1 MTELR
6 PFCSC
11 SNVPASVRATDA
23 PAAEPQTV
31 ASANAAP
38 YCSCGAAPY
47 AKPTDHDTEDGRRE
61 EASEPEP
68 LEHDEE
74 SESETADEDQS
85 EGRVSSH
92 EGGREPVTLL
102 AEHGEFVLTGT
113 HVVFRGIKTS
123 RTRWAI
129 VALTE
134 VTSARV
140 DKIRRNSRGWIWGA
154 LGLAGTIGTWQLLDA
169 GGWIRLAFPGIVA
182 VATLI
187 VLAITLMTP
196 PKLWLSIVSRG
207 GDRVEGEFPSDS
219 LDEADEFGGKVM
231 DAATAAREARDAA
244 RRASPDPERGDDVG
258 IEL

>member
-31 ASANAAP
+31 ASQTVVP

-47 AKPTDHDTEDGRRE
+47 AKPIDPATEDGQRDD
-61 EASEPEP
+61 ASETEP
-68 LEHDEE
+68 IEHDEE
-74 SESETADEDQS
+74 SVSESADEDHS
-85 EGRVSSH
+85 VGRVSSD
-92 EGGREPVTLL
+92 EGERGVTMLI
-102 AEHGEFVLTGT
+102 AEHGEFVLTEKY
-113 HVVFRGIKTS
+113 VMFRGINIS
-123 RTRWAI
+123 RTHWASI
-129 VALTE
+129 ALTE

-140 DKIRRNSRGWIWGA
+140 DKIRRKSRGWIWAA

-169 GGWIRLAFPGIVA
+169 GGWIRLVFPGVVA

-187 VLAITLMTP
+187 VLAITLMAS
-196 PKLWLSIVSRG
+196 PKMWLSIVSNG
-207 GDRVEGEFPSDS
+207 GDRVEGEFASEV

-231 DAATAAREARDAA
+231 DAATAAREARDTA
-244 RRASPDPERGDDVG
+244 RRASTDPERGDDLGV
-258 IEL
+258 EL